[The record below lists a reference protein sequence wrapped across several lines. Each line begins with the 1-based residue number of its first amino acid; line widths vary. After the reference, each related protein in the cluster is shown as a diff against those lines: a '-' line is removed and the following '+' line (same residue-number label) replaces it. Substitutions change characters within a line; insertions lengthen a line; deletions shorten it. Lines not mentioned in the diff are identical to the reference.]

1 MDHIHCL
8 ILYSRNTT
16 VTFYSLAKKH
26 TNSSKNIGSK
36 RKRTSRVVRLG
47 SSRMRVKY
55 RKCVSFK
62 NKINNEY
69 EKYNAHKLDISLM
82 DRLMKYVNFSIK
94 T

>member
-1 MDHIHCL
+1 
-8 ILYSRNTT
+8 
-16 VTFYSLAKKH
+16 
-26 TNSSKNIGSK
+26 
-36 RKRTSRVVRLG
+36 
-47 SSRMRVKY
+47 MRVKY

-62 NKINNEY
+62 NKINKEY